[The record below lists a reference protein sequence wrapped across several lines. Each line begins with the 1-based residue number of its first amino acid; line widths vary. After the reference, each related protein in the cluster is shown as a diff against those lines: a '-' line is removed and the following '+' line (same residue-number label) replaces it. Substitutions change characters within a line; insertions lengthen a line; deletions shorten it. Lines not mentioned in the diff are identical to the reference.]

1 MKDKLSTR
9 IKFLMAFMLGLMAI
23 LFLSSFKTMIING
36 EAYRVESDTKR
47 IKDVYT
53 KAARGDILDRN
64 GKVLA
69 TSKNQFVALLHAD
82 DLTTQDRSNAN
93 KDLAKL
99 ASLLEEDG
107 VTYTEES
114 PLTAYYLAYK
124 NDKDYI
130 KNKDLPVRKLAKT
143 IVDKGLVED
152 FLLLE
157 SSDGWPYSN
166 LSRAIS
172 VLEARSQKD
181 LEVKLDPK
189 TEVLVFKNT
198 DIDKEPMEYLLEEI
212 GDNTA
217 IIETI
222 LAHPMARK
230 LTFDLAQSKALAKD
244 MEIKDLVYT
253 EDIKFLHNKAGLA
266 QDFKGID
273 FDSEPKDDFIKV
285 STSNLDKLLI
295 QKVEAGGLK
304 PGEILI
310 KAMEKDLDKD
320 LGIDLI
326 LDEDMPKYSYKK
338 GVESSLS
345 PLDALVKEAK
355 AWKGLGDFLTS
366 EDMKFLAQEAN
377 TQAGDTPNI
386 SVLDWSYIFIK
397 NKSDFLEKYKIK
409 EGAMANQTLVDLRE
423 YYEITI
429 EDSYQAQAIANLNI
443 KLDSQGY
450 RAFEPVVL
458 SYGLKKETVA
468 RIEEQVKNP
477 GIEVDQIP
485 VRFYPNGQ
493 RAAHVL
499 GYIGKIA
506 QDEEIETYV
515 KERGYQPSDLIGKTG
530 VEESFE
536 ETLRGRD
543 GKKAVQIDSVGNT
556 TNVLSETPPVKGNSL
571 YLSLDMD
578 LQKVAEESL
587 AHALDQLR
595 KGENFYS
602 KWGEGLL
609 RPNESE
615 GRPHLDANSG
625 SVVVL
630 DVKTGEVLALANE
643 KTYDPNLFARGI
655 SQADWDSLFPEDDK
669 NPLADRPLLNVAMQT
684 EVSPGSIF
692 KLCVALAGLE
702 NGMDPHDTVNCTGY
716 IDMGDHR
723 FGCWIYNQYGGAHG
737 YEDVIG
743 AIRDSCN
750 YYFYGLALGE
760 NPNTGEAVG
769 TKLSVEDIREYAIK
783 LGLED
788 QTGVEINIPFEASGQ
803 SPNPED
809 KKTIIKYLLAEML
822 DEKIE
827 DYIKDGITLN
837 PDSKKDLIKKIVD
850 LVDGEDMDYYDL
862 EAKLED
868 WGLDMTKTFEA
879 SDENIA
885 ERIKYTYLDQAKWNI
900 TDMLN
905 IVIGQGQNAYTPLQ
919 MANYVSTIANGGFRN
934 KLTLINK
941 VTSSDGYKVL
951 LQNEAIRDKISLK
964 NYDNLNYIKTG
975 MNEASHFGTLETVF
989 GPFPVEIGLKTGTA
1003 ERAGINPETGRG
1015 FDDYSWM
1022 IAFAPY
1028 DDPQI
1033 AICTLLYQAGS
1044 GSNGAPIIREIV
1056 GQYLGIEPEDPYLSY
1071 EDLNNGPSLDKE
1083 DGEGEDIET
1092 GVEANEDPGQDW
1104 PEEDILEDDWSEDEW
1119 TEEYW
1124 PDESEYEPGY
1134 EEDWDE

>member
-82 DLTTQDRSNAN
+82 DLSTQDRNKTN
-93 KDLAKL
+93 KDLARL
-99 ASLLEEDG
+99 AGLLEEDG
-107 VTYTEES
+107 VTYTDDS

-124 NDKDYI
+124 NEKDYI
-130 KNKDLPVRKLAKT
+130 KNKDLPVRKLAKI
-143 IVDKGLVED
+143 IVDKDLVED

-157 SSDGWPYSN
+157 TSEGWTYSN
-166 LSRAIS
+166 LARAIS

-181 LEVKLDPK
+181 LEVEIDSK
-189 TEVLVFKNT
+189 TGDLVFK
-198 DIDKEPMEYLLEEI
+198 DSMIDSKPMTYLIEEI

-222 LAHPMARK
+222 LGHPMARK
-230 LTFDLAQSKALAKD
+230 LSLNLAQSKGLAKD
-244 MEIKDLVYT
+244 IELVDLVFT
-253 EDIKFLHNKAGLA
+253 EDIKYLHNKAHLA
-266 QDFKGID
+266 QDFKGINL
-273 FDSEPKDDFIKV
+273 DSSPKDDFIKI
-285 STSNLDKLLI
+285 STSNLDKLLT
-295 QKVEAGGLK
+295 QKVEAGGIK
-304 PGEILI
+304 PGENLI
-310 KAMEKDLDKD
+310 KAMEKDLGKD

-326 LDEDMPKYSYKK
+326 LDEDIPKYSYKK
-338 GVESSLS
+338 KVESSLS
-345 PLDALVKEAK
+345 SLDALVKEARD
-355 AWKGLGDFLTS
+355 WKGLGDFLTG

-386 SVLDWSYIFIK
+386 SVLDWSYIFTK
-397 NKSDFLEKYKIK
+397 NKKDFLEKYKIK
-409 EGAMANQTLVDLRE
+409 EDALANEALVDLRDF
-423 YYEITI
+423 YEITI
-429 EDSYQAQAIANLNI
+429 DESYQAQVIANLNI

-450 RAFEPVVL
+450 RAFEPIIL
-458 SYGLKKETVA
+458 SYGLKNTTVA
-468 RIEEQVKNP
+468 KIEEQIKNP

-485 VRFYPNGQ
+485 VRYYPHGQ

-506 QDEEIETYV
+506 QDEEIKTYV
-515 KERGYQPSDLIGKTG
+515 EEKGYQPSDLIGKTG
-530 VEESFE
+530 IEQSFE
-536 ETLRGRD
+536 ESLRGRD

-556 TNVLSETPPVKGNSL
+556 TNVLRETPPVKGNSL

-587 AHALDQLR
+587 SHALDQLR

-692 KLCVALAGLE
+692 KLGVALAGLE

-769 TKLSVEDIREYAIK
+769 TKLSAEDIREYAIK

-822 DEKIE
+822 DERIE
-827 DYIKDGITLN
+827 DYTKEGVSLN
-837 PDSKKDLIKKIVD
+837 PDSKKDLIGKIVD
-850 LVDGEDMDYYDL
+850 LVDEEDLDYYDL
-862 EAKLED
+862 EAKLD
-868 WGLDMTKTFEA
+868 SWGLDMTKTFEE

-900 TDMLN
+900 TDTLN

-951 LQNEAIRDKISLK
+951 LQNEAIRNKISLK

-975 MNEASHFGTLETVF
+975 MNDASHFGTLDTFF
-989 GPFPVEIGLKTGTA
+989 GPFPVEVGLKTGTA

-1044 GSNGAPIIREIV
+1044 GSNGAPIVREIV
-1056 GQYLGIEPEDPYLSY
+1056 GEYMGIEPEEAYLSY
-1071 EDLNNGPSLDKE
+1071 EDLENGPSQSDDDSIAE
-1083 DGEGEDIET
+1083 DTDSDDEI
-1092 GVEANEDPGQDW
+1092 NEDLDQEW
-1104 PEEDILEDDWSEDEW
+1104 SEEVIEDNWSEDEW
-1119 TEEYW
+1119 AEEYW
-1124 PDESEYEPGY
+1124 PEESDNDLDY